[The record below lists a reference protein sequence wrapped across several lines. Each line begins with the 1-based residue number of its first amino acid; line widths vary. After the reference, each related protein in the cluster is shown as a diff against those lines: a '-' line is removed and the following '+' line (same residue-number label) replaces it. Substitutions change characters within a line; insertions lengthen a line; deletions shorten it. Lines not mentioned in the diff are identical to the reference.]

1 MYSLSILEINMR
13 CILSYLDKLISK
25 ENKRFL
31 EYETF
36 FVSIRS
42 DIKNIFIVRLNNIRF
57 LLKKIDHPS
66 YLSNKHASEN
76 LCYLLTSVHN
86 TILNIVFALFQKYRK
101 YGYLP
106 RMSLKKW
113 NVFTERILILLLET
127 EIYINQIFDIVE
139 DEYALNLIKMK

>member
-13 CILSYLDKLISK
+13 CILSYLDKLISE

-101 YGYLP
+101 YGHLP

-113 NVFTERILILLLET
+113 NVFTERISILLLET
-127 EIYINQIFDIVE
+127 EIYINEIFDIVE